1 MIRQKLR
8 RYDPREGGLSKYKAW
23 MASCGQAVTQSVPP
37 PGAVLHRFSTLSGY
51 SILIDLRVWFAQY
64 HPECSQLAL
73 EYMSDKDLRNFFSYG
88 DSYCEMSLPDGERLC
103 FDSNAPETNT
113 DVSYTLMPDIT
124 TSLGSG
130 WLVAV
135 AEDIKPVWAR
145 FEPKHL
151 SFCLRLLLG
160 ESYLRLRYLKKLKP
174 GDVLIISQF
183 REEVLVG
190 DYRLGK
196 FHCQEEKFVFEE
208 EMDDFEEEMND
219 FEQEMDDFEEEMDD
233 FEENSDS
240 LIAGEPHLAQ
250 QDAGLS
256 KLPIKLSFI
265 VHEKKVTLAD
275 LRQLSSG
282 DVFSTGVHGRNSVT
296 ICANNIL
303 IGRGELVWIEES
315 LCVEVQ
321 TLIDGAIDGK

>member
-8 RYDPREGGLSKYKAW
+8 RYDSKAGGISKYKAW
-23 MASCGQAVTQSVPP
+23 MTSCGHNVTQSVPP
-37 PGAVLHRFSTLSGY
+37 PGAVLHRFSAASGY
-51 SILIDLRVWFAQY
+51 SILIDLRAWFAQH

-88 DSYCEMSLPDGERLC
+88 DNPCEMYLPDGGRLG
-103 FDSNAPETNT
+103 FDTSAPETGG
-113 DVSYTLMPDIT
+113 DERYALMLNIT
-124 TSLGSG
+124 TSLGNG
-130 WLVAV
+130 WLVTV
-135 AEDIKPVWAR
+135 APDIKPVWAT
-145 FEPKHL
+145 FEPRDLPFH
-151 SFCLRLLLG
+151 LRLLLG

-196 FHCQEEKFVFEE
+196 FQCQEEQFVFEE
-208 EMDDFEEEMND
+208 EL
-219 FEQEMDDFEEEMDD
+219 DD

-240 LIAGEPHLAQ
+240 LDSEEPYIEQ
-250 QDAGLS
+250 QDSGLN
-256 KLPIKLSFI
+256 KLPVKLDFI
-265 VHEKKVTLAD
+265 IHEKKVTLSE
-275 LRQLSSG
+275 LRHLSPG
-282 DVFSTGVHGRNSVT
+282 DVIATGGHGKNSVA
-296 ICANNIL
+296 ICANKML
-303 IGRGELVWIEES
+303 IGRGELVWIDDN